1 MIALSDLWLGD
12 VRAAGDVDP
21 IVVRAFAAVIRGHQ
35 HAKMPPLQIIVGEDG
50 GVYAV
55 GGGAAEYLAAL
66 REVYA
71 GTTERL
77 DRLERL
83 GRVRVL
89 DETDL
94 RRLLDEEL
102 PAGQDPQTWTK
113 AGEVIRGALA
123 DLDEVRAAKREEEG
137 R

>member
-1 MIALSDLWLGD
+1 MDTCDLWLGD
-12 VRAAGDVDP
+12 VRAAGDADTKTVN
-21 IVVRAFAAVIRGHQ
+21 ALAAVIRGHR
-35 HAKMPPLQIIVGEDG
+35 HAKMPPIQIILGEDG
-50 GVYAV
+50 GTYAV

-83 GRVRVL
+83 GRVRML

-94 RRLLDEEL
+94 RRALDADL
-102 PAGQDPQTWTK
+102 PAGQDPQEWAN
-113 AGEVIRGALA
+113 AGEVIRGFLA
-123 DLDEVRAAKREEEG
+123 DVDKVRAAKREEEG

>member
-94 RRLLDEEL
+94 RRLLDEER
-102 PAGQDPQTWTK
+102 PAGQDPREWAN
-113 AGEVIRGALA
+113 AGEVIRCALD
-123 DLDEVRAAKREEEG
+123 DLDAARAAKREEEG

>member
-1 MIALSDLWLGD
+1 MDARDLWLGD

-21 IVVRAFAAVIRGHQ
+21 ETVIVFAAVIRGHRN
-35 HAKMPPLQIIVGEDG
+35 AKMPPIQIIVGEDG
-50 GVYAV
+50 GTYAV
-55 GGGAAEYLAAL
+55 GERAATYLAAL

-94 RRLLDEEL
+94 RRLLDEER
-102 PAGQDPQTWTK
+102 PAGQDPREWAN
-113 AGEVIRGALA
+113 AGEVIRGFLA
-123 DLDEVRAAKREEEG
+123 DVDKVRAAKREEEG

>member
-1 MIALSDLWLGD
+1 MDARDLWLKD
-12 VRAAGDVDP
+12 VHAAGDVDP

-35 HAKMPPLQIIVGEDG
+35 HAKMPPIQIILGEDG
-50 GVYAV
+50 GTYAV

-94 RRLLDEEL
+94 RRLLDLER
-102 PAGQDPQTWTK
+102 PAGQDPREWAN
-113 AGEVIRGALA
+113 AGEVIRGFLA
-123 DLDEVRAAKREEEG
+123 EVDMVRAAKREEEG